1 MGLILQFAHQNAG
14 YACVV
19 LQLHLFW
26 LKAMSVSVF
35 CVVAIPF
42 LQASVHWDAVAKG
55 KTSQQRIPCS
65 TGSKLKSNT
74 PVFQKYANH
83 VIFRMILLN
92 MSLESV
98 YPAIV

>member
-19 LQLHLFW
+19 LQLH
-26 LKAMSVSVF
+26 MSVSVF

-42 LQASVHWDAVAKG
+42 LQASIHWDAVAKG
-55 KTSQQRIPCS
+55 KISWQRIPCS
-65 TGSKLKSNT
+65 MGSKLKSNT
-74 PVFQKYANH
+74 PIFQKYANC